1 MESTIKTTKP
11 MEVYTMNQYGNFT
24 PFDLETYAD
33 EIKSQTYI
41 KMRKEEREKARAR
54 KKRKEQTMLR
64 RLFGFGM
71 LIGSIFLCKIMI
83 AMGERDISYMII
95 LLPVALLMIF
105 GKDEI

>member
-1 MESTIKTTKP
+1 MESTMKTTKP
-11 MEVYTMNQYGNFT
+11 MKVYTMNQYGNFT
-24 PFDLETYAD
+24 PFDLETYVD

-41 KMRKEEREKARAR
+41 KTRKEEREKARAR

-83 AMGERDISYMII
+83 AMGERDVTYM
-95 LLPVALLMIF
+95 LVLVPVALAMIF
-105 GKDEI
+105 AKD

>member
-1 MESTIKTTKP
+1 MESTIKTKP
-11 MEVYTMNQYGNFT
+11 MEVYTINQYGNFT

-33 EIKSQTYI
+33 EIRSQAYI
-41 KMRKEEREKARAR
+41 KTRREQRERAKAR
-54 KKRKEQTMLR
+54 KKQKEQTLLR

-83 AMGERDISYMII
+83 AMGERDVSYMII
-95 LLPVALLMIF
+95 LLPVALMLIF